1 MTKKKSTPKWN
12 DVPSGELLQKL
23 ESEKKNDNEKEEI
36 LNDYLVEKHKYL
48 ESEPLKLLPL
58 LEEIFRIKYDK
69 FNNVKLDEEDY
80 DSCAN
85 DCTFL
90 SLWMGRIQ
98 LKTLKDV
105 EKSSELLALA
115 KNIIEMADDKY
126 YKDLREDNLNGIKEL
141 SQQISEY
148 KKKLTQEE
156 TEMKQGEDLE
166 KPESLVSYLELLEK
180 KRVYQQLINDHVGQ
194 THHYGYLFTGNSG
207 TGKRTAAKRL
217 FEALKAI
224 DPDVSSWVE
233 IPAVQLFDPN
243 MGFSSIKDTISD
255 NKHSLIY
262 LSGAEDLSMKGLLS
276 QTGIEILANKLKTE
290 PSVTVV
296 LSGRR
301 EELTQLVNSCQTA
314 KELFVHRFHFE
325 DMNPEAL
332 TRAAIEYAKDQ
343 DYTFTKEAEAALSLY
358 FGYEY
363 KMRGNDF
370 KNIHLAHRVID
381 DLILPSLIQRMVN
394 GNTVYAEPKVAR
406 TITADDIPQ
415 VRHRDPKKAIERLES
430 LVGLENIKKSIMA
443 HASLVNLNRKRMAL
457 GLFNHMPPMHM
468 VFTGNPG
475 TGKTTVAELIGE
487 IYYGMG
493 VLSSGHL
500 VEVDRSKLVGQF
512 IGDTEKNTLN
522 AIKSAAGGV
531 LFIDEAYNLFTNDP
545 DRRDYGM
552 RVIETLLTYLS
563 MEQTNMIV
571 ILAGYTVEMEH
582 LLQSNPGLKSRFSY
596 IFHFNDYTPEQLMK
610 IGGFVMKKE
619 QYQITPEAEKKL
631 AQYVIDAYNNK
642 DEHFGNGRFITR
654 LLTTKIIPAVSDRL
668 YQLPA
673 DKITKDDLVTITEA
687 DVPEVKGHQKML
699 SWDNTIIND
708 AIEQL
713 NELAGLENVKK
724 ALNDYVVLLKA
735 NYINKTPMG
744 SSHMIWNFL
753 GNTGTGKS
761 TVAEILCRIMQGAGL
776 LPTNH
781 FSTLN
786 IEEFATANNQTG
798 IIEKAMLKASDGML
812 FLDLDSPNYRNYNT
826 DFLQFWIEN
835 KRKELNLNIAV
846 VIARTNDDSDAVARN
861 LVQHG
866 VVPSN
871 HILVFE
877 DFSSD
882 DLKKIF
888 RYLLKKSHSLDI
900 TPDAEAVTN
909 KCIEQLYQNRQNFA
923 VNARTMQLLAST
935 VAQIAQLRIFSK
947 KGDVKNQVIKADT
960 DRLEWNDDSL
970 LYRRIGF

>member
-1 MTKKKSTPKWN
+1 MNWN
-12 DVPSGELLQKL
+12 ELPAEELLEKIAS
-23 ESEKKNDNEKEEI
+23 ESDSDRMDI
-36 LNDYLVEKHKYL
+36 LNDYLVEKHEYL
-48 ESEPLKLLPL
+48 STAPIKLLPL
-58 LEEIFRIKYDK
+58 LEEMNRLKQATMK
-69 FNNVKLDEEDY
+69 DEKKGTEDY
-80 DSCAN
+80 EIAAN
-85 DCTFL
+85 DSVFIL
-90 SLWMGRIQ
+90 LWMARIQ
-98 LKTLKDV
+98 LNDLDDEKRCQELVDEARQLIQTYSGEYLENLRNENLKSLD
-105 EKSSELLALA
+105 ELCERLS
-115 KNIIEMADDKY
+115 KINQDIIIEKGTIMPKAF
-126 YKDLREDNLNGIKEL
+126 ED
-141 SQQISEY
+141 
-148 KKKLTQEE
+148 
-156 TEMKQGEDLE
+156 
-166 KPESLVSYLELLEK
+166 YLQLLEK
-180 KRVYQQLINDHVGQ
+180 KRVYKESINENVGH

-207 TGKRTAAKRL
+207 TGKRSSAQKL
-217 FEALKAI
+217 FEALRAI
-224 DPDVSSWVE
+224 DPDTHTWVE
-233 IPAVQLFDPN
+233 VPAIKMFEPN
-243 MGFSSIKDTISD
+243 GGFASINETLENNRK
-255 NKHSLIY
+255 SLIY
-262 LSGAEDLSMKGLLS
+262 ISGAEDLSMKGLLS

-301 EELTQLVNSCQTA
+301 DELIQMVNSCLAA
-314 KELFVHRFHFE
+314 KEIFIHKFHF
-325 DMNPEAL
+325 DDFKADAL
-332 TRAAIEYAKDQ
+332 TDIAVEYAESHG
-343 DYTFTKEAEAALSLY
+343 YHFTEGALHDLFNY

-363 KMRGNDF
+363 KMRGSEF
-370 KNIHLAHRVID
+370 GNIHLVHHTID
-381 DLILPSLIQRMVN
+381 DIILPSLIQRMVKDTMVE
-394 GNTVYAEPKVAR
+394 GTKEEAT
-406 TITADDIPQ
+406 TITTDDIPK
-415 VRHRDPKKAIERLES
+415 VRTRDPKKAIEKLES

-443 HASLVNLNRKRMAL
+443 HASLVNLNRKRMEL

-512 IGDTEKNTLN
+512 LGDTEKNTLN

-545 DRRDYGM
+545 DRRDFGH

-571 ILAGYTVEMEH
+571 VLAGYTVEMEN

-619 QYQITPEAEKKL
+619 QYEITPEAEKKL
-631 AQYVIDAYNNK
+631 TQYVINAYNNK

-668 YQLPA
+668 YKA
-673 DKITKDDLVTITEA
+673 SSDDITMKDLVTITEA
-687 DVPEVKGHQKML
+687 DVPDVEDRRKML
-699 SWDNTIIND
+699 TWDGAIIDD
-708 AIEQL
+708 ALRQL
-713 NELAGLENVKK
+713 DELAGLKHVKK
-724 ALNDYVVLLKA
+724 ALNEYVVMLRA
-735 NYINKTPMG
+735 NYVNKTPMMAG
-744 SSHMIWNFL
+744 HMTWNFL

-781 FSTLN
+781 FSVLN
-786 IEEFATANNQTG
+786 IEEFANANSPMS
-798 IIEKAMLKASDGML
+798 IIEKAMLKATDGML
-812 FLDLDSPNYRNYNT
+812 FLDLDSPNYKNYNM

-835 KRKELNLNIAV
+835 KRKELNMNMAV

-861 LVQHG
+861 LIQHG

-871 HILVFE
+871 HILAFDDFTAEELREVF
-877 DFSSD
+877 
-882 DLKKIF
+882 L
-888 RYLLKKSHSLDI
+888 YLLKEQFGLDI
-900 TPDAEAVTN
+900 TPDAKEVIGR
-909 KCIEQLYQNRQNFA
+909 CIDQLYKNRQSFA

-935 VAQIAQLRIFSK
+935 VAQIAQLRIFK
-947 KGDVKNQVIKADT
+947 DENADRNTVIKADT
-960 DRLEWNDDSL
+960 DRLEWNEDSL